1 MAIPLR
7 RAKSALKR
15 DSVRKHA
22 ALTGINDSLA
32 EINVES
38 PARRA
43 RSKTY
48 YGRLVSKLKME
59 HLLFNALSRRKLVK
73 IGVSFNTTT
82 RTIEDWAYTI
92 QERAI
97 P

>member
-1 MAIPLR
+1 MG
-7 RAKSALKR
+7 
-15 DSVRKHA
+15 
-22 ALTGINDSLA
+22 LTA
-32 EINVES
+32 INVKR
-38 PARRA
+38 AACRA
-43 RSKTY
+43 RSKIY

-59 HLLFNALSRRKLVK
+59 HLFFNALSRRKLVK

>member
-1 MAIPLR
+1 MG
-7 RAKSALKR
+7 
-15 DSVRKHA
+15 
-22 ALTGINDSLA
+22 LTA
-32 EINVES
+32 INVKR
-38 PARRA
+38 AACRA

-92 QERAI
+92 LERAI